1 MNSFEKNLMGDSSIP
16 LHEAAEFFCGI
27 KKHAEWTDPP
37 DMTGELEGLFNVPPE
52 QIIDKLKSVIAL
64 KWRKMI
70 AYYTYAQC
78 FRDHAWR
85 AIKIEFGE
93 HACDEHDDAEFYTK
107 RAVALG
113 GPVHID
119 VIDPPPASNNPFG
132 ILKMMARAEQ
142 EAIAEQRELLK
153 MVGDENPMRIRIEE
167 ALSHDQH
174 HLDEMWQI
182 MTQEEHQSVDPAVA
196 EAEMA
201 AEGAPPEMGGEVPPG
216 DPTMGEPPMEDPAAA
231 APPEGELPVEEPPAE
246 ESVAEPP
253 EQEVVASMRFKVA
266 MAKLGTGMGSRRSA
280 FDRGIQAVD
289 TARDIGNRAGGLMN
303 LPGQMTNIPGGAYR
317 TGREGLRLAADTATV
332 AGGLGLLGVGIGTA
346 RSGNA
351 RNAGKGDLSTQ
362 PNQAT
367 SFMGKTS
374 AAKEPPTDD
383 ELRETGRQRGVASL
397 SAEATREKGRRGERA
412 GKTIGGLGGLAA
424 GGAAGR
430 KYLSGK
436 GRTVGTI
443 AGALGGSLVGS
454 SVGKQV
460 GKEVDIARNDTNK
473 YLEEKVAAMRFSL
486 AMMKMAEGDPMAEAE
501 APMASPTSGEMEP
514 TNYLD
519 AELAGRQAQE
529 QNESAYY
536 RDQLGGVQAQAAQ
549 AQQAASDAQMQLEQV
564 SQQAQEA
571 SAQITAAT
579 QQAVAAQDAATQQT
593 LEAAKSRIG
602 AQEMRAKMMELASM
616 DPQQLGEQAL
626 APAAGLGDAAGMG
639 APPGMEG
646 PPGMGGPPPGAPPG
660 PPPGGPP
667 PAGPPPGPPPAAGP
681 PGGAPNPPMGAPPEA
696 AGAPQGMPKQSSA
709 QKWMERG
716 VGAGVGALTG
726 AGSSLIAGT
735 QADSMKAKADEL
747 DAARDGTFRAAAK
760 AVSARQGA
768 LGAQLSKDH
777 PYASAGTAALG
788 GALMG
793 GLQGPMVMDRGR
805 ALAADSAKHFRAL
818 AK

>member
-1 MNSFEKNLMGDSSIP
+1 MNSFEKDLMGESSIP

-52 QIIDKLKSVIAL
+52 QIIDKLKSIIAM

-85 AIKIEFGE
+85 AIKIEFAE
-93 HACDEHDDAEFYTK
+93 HACDEHEDAEFYTK

-142 EAIAEQRELLK
+142 EVIAAQRELLK
-153 MVGDENPMRIRIEE
+153 MVGDENPMRVGIDN

-182 MTQEEHQSVDPAVA
+182 MTQEEHQSVDPAVT

-201 AEGAPPEMGGEVPPG
+201 AEGAPPEMGGEMPV
-216 DPTMGEPPMEDPAAA
+216 DPAAELPVEDPAAA
-231 APPEGELPVEEPPAE
+231 APPEAEPPVEEPVE
-246 ESVAEPP
+246 EPVEAAPP
-253 EQEVVASMRFKVA
+253 EDLEEKAASMRMQVFLQKTAAPLALPQTPALVEDGLRYVA
-266 MAKLGTGMGSRRSA
+266 GKGRERVGNAVKRVGDATGITAK
-280 FDRGIQAVD
+280 
-289 TARDIGNRAGGLMN
+289 
-303 LPGQMTNIPGGAYR
+303 GA
-317 TGREGLRLAADTATV
+317 REGLGFTSDV
-332 AGGLGLLGVGIGTA
+332 ASVGALLGLGGMAATKGSDGA
-346 RSGNA
+346 GA
-351 RNAGKGDLSTQ
+351 AAAKAGKG
-362 PNQAT
+362 AV
-367 SFMGKTS
+367 KT

-383 ELRETGRQRGVASL
+383 ELKETGRQRGVTSL
-397 SAEATREKGRRGERA
+397 AAEAEREKGRRGERA
-412 GKTIGGLGGLAA
+412 GKTVGGTGGMLA

-430 KYLSGK
+430 KLTAPGK
-436 GRTVGTI
+436 GKLLGT
-443 AGALGGSLVGS
+443 ALGALGGAVVGS
-454 SVGKQV
+454 NVGKQV
-460 GKEVDIARNDTNK
+460 GKEVDIAKNAGVSA
-473 YLEEKVAAMRFSL
+473 EKIASMRLSL
-486 AMMKMAEGDPMAEAE
+486 AMRKMAEGEMAEAE

-514 TNYLD
+514 TNYLN

-529 QNESAYY
+529 QNESAFY
-536 RDQLGGVQAQAAQ
+536 REQLGGMQAQS
-549 AQQAASDAQMQLEQV
+549 QQLQQQVADAQMQLEQV
-564 SQQAQEA
+564 QQQAQEA
-571 SAQITAAT
+571 SAQIQAST

-626 APAAGLGDAAGMG
+626 APAAALGDASMGAPPGM

-646 PPGMGGPPPGAPPG
+646 PPGGPPGAPPG
-660 PPPGGPP
+660 P
-667 PAGPPPGPPPAAGP
+667 PPPAAGP
-681 PGGAPNPPMGAPPEA
+681 PGGAPNPPLGAPPEA
-696 AGAPQGMPKQSSA
+696 AGAPQGLPKLSSA

-716 VGAGVGALTG
+716 IGAGVGAATG

-735 QADSMKAKADEL
+735 QADSMAAKADEL
-747 DAARDGTFRAAAK
+747 EAARDGSFRAAAK
-760 AVSARQGA
+760 AISARQGA
-768 LGAQLSKDH
+768 LGAQLSKEH
-777 PYASAGTAALG
+777 PYAAAGSAALG

-793 GLQGPMVMDRGR
+793 GLQGPMVIDRGR
-805 ALAADSAKHFRAL
+805 ALAADTAGHLKAFRS
-818 AK
+818 